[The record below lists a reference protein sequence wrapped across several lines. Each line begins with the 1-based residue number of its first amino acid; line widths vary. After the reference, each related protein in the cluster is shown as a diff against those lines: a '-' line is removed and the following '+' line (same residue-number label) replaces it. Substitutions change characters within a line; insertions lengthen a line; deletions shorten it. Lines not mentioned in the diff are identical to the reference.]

1 MSLASPDVS
10 AIARARGAAQILQEG
25 RREEREEGRERIC
38 VSANFGAGQTYRE
51 ASIIELTSHH
61 ECE

>member
-10 AIARARGAAQILQEG
+10 AISRGAAQILQGG
-25 RREEREEGRERIC
+25 RREEREEGRERIR
-38 VSANFGAGQTYRE
+38 VSANFAAGQTYRE
-51 ASIIELTSHH
+51 ASIIDLTSHL